1 MIISVIAEARSGS
14 TNLAHWF
21 SQKENFTVFY
31 EPLNIG
37 MIEYNEYKG
46 DTSPKTWKYNTKHLL
61 VKELYGVDETQL
73 EELIS
78 ISNKIILLYRENT
91 ELQEES
97 FKMALYTGNWAESWA
112 YQPKVIQ
119 RLSDLNI
126 DWFTERKS
134 NFKSEYLDNN
144 SYFKISYEEL
154 YYNNGFQRIVDYIDL
169 PEVQNIDFPYGTKYR
184 MDGVIDKLI

>member
-1 MIISVIAEARSGS
+1 
-14 TNLAHWF
+14 
-21 SQKENFTVFY
+21 
-31 EPLNIG
+31 
-37 MIEYNEYKG
+37 
-46 DTSPKTWKYNTKHLL
+46 
-61 VKELYGVDETQL
+61 
-73 EELIS
+73 
-78 ISNKIILLYRENT
+78 
-91 ELQEES
+91 
-97 FKMALYTGNWAESWA
+97 MALYTGNWAESWA